1 MPEKEIW
8 KLLELLNEY
17 ENRDD
22 DPQIEWRIWE
32 WDKWE
37 KWKIRWIVN
46 DVYMWWVSELVVC
59 SAYYGFIQ
67 RLVEQDKID
76 RDKFEIE
83 YIDKQTLNDVYIAW
97 AKKDELLIML
107 LSINE
112 QPIELLISILK

>member
-1 MPEKEIW
+1 MEKKEIW

-17 ENRDD
+17 SKEIWYFNADD
-22 DPQIEWRIWE
+22 LQWQVKAWILSKEFWWIE
-32 WDKWE
+32 
-37 KWKIRWIVN
+37 
-46 DVYMWWVSELVVC
+46 
-59 SAYYGFIQ
+59 

-107 LSINE
+107 LSISE
-112 QPIELLISILK
+112 QPIDLLISLLKDGK